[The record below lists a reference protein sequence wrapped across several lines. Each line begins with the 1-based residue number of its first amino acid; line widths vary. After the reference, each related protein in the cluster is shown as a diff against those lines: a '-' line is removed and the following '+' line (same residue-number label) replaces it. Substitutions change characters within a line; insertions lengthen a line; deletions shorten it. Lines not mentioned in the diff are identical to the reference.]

1 LQTQNSNSIR
11 EGKRIEVS
19 KYLHS
24 DDIAFWVASDM
35 EPGTRIDK
43 GRIPTLEDISR
54 VIQC

>member
-1 LQTQNSNSIR
+1 MLCKTQNSNSIR

-43 GRIPTLEDISR
+43 GRIPTLEDIT
-54 VIQC
+54 